1 MDGIEI
7 FVHFIFFTMMASLI
21 VFDFLPPHVFPV
33 WQCASLGG

>member
-21 VFDFLPPHVFPV
+21 VFDFLPPMFS
-33 WQCASLGG
+33 QCASVPP